1 MKTKK
6 QRKYFKKQKIQHR
19 HNKRLKFI
27 PMSVATWY
35 DFFVWTDLKGPRWRT
50 RKRVREH
57 ERRVSFRSTPNHYY
71 ERGRVFQS
79 ILRQYAE
86 KCIAND
92 LPTLDYHYKYDVPS
106 YTDYI
111 CNHTYPDGKSSVVF
125 NEDGT
130 YQCSLC
136 GKKFCDGVFN
146 NKYSVKEYHG
156 LITMHK
162 KDDLLSLATL
172 ENANK
177 NYDSKTKVK
186 EARVIQESE
195 PMELRSERNNNEQE
209 E

>member
-27 PMSVATWY
+27 PMSVATRY
-35 DFFVWTDLKGPRWRT
+35 DWADLKGPRWRT
-50 RKRVREH
+50 RRRVRE
-57 ERRVSFRSTPNHYY
+57 Y
-71 ERGRVFQS
+71 ERGRAFQS
-79 ILRQYAE
+79 ILRHYAD

-92 LPTLDYHYKYDVPS
+92 LPMLDYHYKYDVPS
-106 YTDYI
+106 YTEYI
-111 CNHTYPDGKSSVVF
+111 CNHTYSDGKTAIIF
-125 NEDGT
+125 NEDDNA

-136 GKKFCDGVFN
+136 GKKFFDEVFI
-146 NKYSVKEYHG
+146 NKLKDTVKNAFKFSCTVKEYHG
-156 LITMHK
+156 LITLHHK
-162 KDDLLSLATL
+162 KDDLLSLVTL

-177 NYDSKTKVK
+177 NYDSKTEAK

-195 PMELRSERNNNEQE
+195 PMELQSERNNNEQE